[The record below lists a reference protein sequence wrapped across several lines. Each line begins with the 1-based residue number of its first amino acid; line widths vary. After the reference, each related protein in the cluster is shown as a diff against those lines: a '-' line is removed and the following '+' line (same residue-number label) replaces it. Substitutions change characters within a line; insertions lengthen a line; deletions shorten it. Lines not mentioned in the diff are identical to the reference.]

1 MLEETLKK
9 TVSALTDADIKIAL
23 AGGFAYSLYCEPR
36 ATVDVD
42 LVLLT
47 GSSLE
52 EIDVGLRETFVSVYR
67 NLETIEFPLLS
78 INRFLIIEDEEETV
92 LDILNIKNEEY
103 AKAVA
108 GRIRSIELEEI
119 KVPVVSPEDLYLLK
133 QSSGREQDRLD
144 AARIEEH
151 FADSLDHDYIN
162 RWREKLL

>member
-9 TVSALTDADIKIAL
+9 TVRVLTDADVKIAL

-36 ATVDVD
+36 ATVDID

-52 EIDVGLRETFVSVYR
+52 EIEARLRETFISVYR

-78 INRFLIIEDEEETV
+78 IDRFLIIEEDEETV

-119 KVPVVSPEDLYLLK
+119 EVPVVSPEDLYLLK
-133 QSSGREQDRLD
+133 QGSGRERDRLD
-144 AARIEEH
+144 GARIEEQ
-151 FADSLDHDYIN
+151 FGDRLDHDYIN
-162 RWREKLL
+162 RWRERL

>member
-9 TVSALTDADIKIAL
+9 TVRVLTDADVKIAL

-36 ATVDVD
+36 ATVDID

-52 EIDVGLRETFVSVYR
+52 EIEARLRETFISVYR

-78 INRFLIIEDEEETV
+78 IDRFLIIEEDEETV

-119 KVPVVSPEDLYLLK
+119 EVPVVSPEDLYLLK
-133 QSSGREQDRLD
+133 QGSGREQDRLD
-144 AARIEEH
+144 GARIEEQ
-151 FADSLDHDYIN
+151 FGDRLDHDYIN
-162 RWREKLL
+162 RWRERL